1 MRERRGGAM
10 GRVHR
15 IHFIGI
21 GGAGMGGIAEVL
33 HNLGYTVTGSD
44 LGMNAMARHLQSLG
58 LDIHTGH
65 DAANVAGADVV
76 VYSTAVTPENAEFI
90 AARERRIP
98 LVPRAQM
105 LAELMRFRH
114 GIAVAGTH
122 GKTTTTSLV
131 ACVLAE
137 GGLDPTFVVGG
148 RVNSIGTNARLGEGR
163 YLVAEAD
170 ESDAS
175 FLHLT
180 PVMAIVTNIDLDHM
194 ETYHGDP
201 AQLRAVFLEFLQR
214 LPFYGLAVLC
224 TDDAVVRSLQAE
236 VGRPIVSYGTQD
248 DVDLR
253 AHDITQK
260 GMVTEFAVAR
270 GDDDEWLR
278 VRLNLPGRHN
288 VLNALAAIAIATEL
302 GVSRE
307 AILKGL
313 SEFQG
318 IGRRFQVHGELEVL
332 GARVIL
338 IDDYGHHPTELAATI
353 TALRAGWPGR
363 RVVVAFQP
371 HRYTRTRDLIDDFA
385 RVLCDVDALLL
396 LEVYAAGEKPVAGAD
411 GRSLARAIR
420 NRGQVDPI
428 FVPDPAEL
436 SAALPKVLK
445 DGDALLI
452 LGAGNIGTVA
462 QKLVDAYGT
471 RARLTSVAKQ

>member
-1 MRERRGGAM
+1 M

-44 LGMNAMARHLQSLG
+44 LGLNAMARHLQSLG
-58 LDIHTGH
+58 MQVYTGH

-76 VYSTAVTPENAEFI
+76 VYSTAVTPENPEFM
-90 AARERRIP
+90 AARDQRIP

-131 ACVLAE
+131 ACVLNE

-224 TDDAVVRSLQAE
+224 TDDPVVRSLQAD
-236 VGRPIVSYGTQD
+236 VGRPIVSYGTMED
-248 DVDLR
+248 ADLR
-253 AHDITQK
+253 AHGITQN

-270 GDDDEWLR
+270 GAENEW
-278 VRLNLPGRHN
+278 RHN
-288 VLNALAAIAIATEL
+288 VLNALAAIAIGVEL

-318 IGRRFQVHGELEVL
+318 IGRRFQVHGEIDVH
-332 GARVIL
+332 GARVML

-353 TALRAGWPGR
+353 GALRAGWPGR

-385 RVLCDVDALLL
+385 RVLCAVDALLL
-396 LEVYAAGEKPVAGAD
+396 LEVYPAGEKPIVGAD

-428 FVPDPAEL
+428 FVADPAEL
-436 SAALPKVLK
+436 NAALPKVLK
-445 DGDALLI
+445 DGDALLM
-452 LGAGNIGTVA
+452 LGAGSIGAVV
-462 QKLVDAYGT
+462 QRLVDEYGT
-471 RARLTSVAKQ
+471 RPKLTSVAKQ